1 MKNKGIF
8 LPCLTLLLLFTC
20 SFVPMPPP
28 DVTSE
33 GVGGAHL
40 LFANRYGGE
49 ITKAE
54 MAGHTSLKVEGC
66 ARGSRIFEYT
76 LTITKKGKTTVL
88 SNKSNV
94 LTDEMVAQLN
104 NLAKGDEFQFSK
116 TKAYLPNGKDVVD
129 VHSSKFVVVDKV

>member
-1 MKNKGIF
+1 MKNKGIY
-8 LPCLTLLLLFTC
+8 LLNLAVLLLLC
-20 SFVPMPPP
+20 SFTPVNK
-28 DVTSE
+28 E
-33 GVGGAHL
+33 GAGGAHL

-54 MAGHTSLKVEGC
+54 IAGHKSLKVEGC

-76 LTITKKGKTTVL
+76 LTITKKGKTIVF
-88 SNKSNV
+88 SNQSNT
-94 LTDEMVAQLN
+94 LTDEMLSQLN
-104 NLAKGDEFQFSK
+104 GLSRGDEFQFSK